1 MAPPVTLDDIA
12 RELGISKMTVSK
24 ALRGMRHV
32 SPKTRKRVEDAAA
45 RLGYR
50 PNPMVSTLM
59 QQVRTGKVSRDLV
72 AIGYIARNRS
82 IIREYDAKSNIEGAT
97 ARAAELGYRL
107 EVFCMTD
114 FGNAAHMGKVLY
126 SRGIQGIICG
136 AADSLEQW
144 EGFPWERFS
153 AVSSGLGH
161 ARLPVAQVRRN
172 ISQGI
177 RLMDQ
182 KLKEAGFRRPAVL
195 FTRRHDSELD
205 LIAEGAI
212 HVMNTDG
219 PGDPSLV
226 HPMDSPENIR
236 KWIRSCRPDVIIL
249 HYPPNLVMLQESGY
263 DVGGPIPIVT
273 LKCRSSRD
281 PLAGIDH
288 RPAEVGR
295 TAVEYLNQ
303 EIQLNRTGLPD
314 SPRTIMV
321 DCAWRDTPGF
331 LEHVKRLRTRS

>member
-1 MAPPVTLDDIA
+1 MERPVTLDDIA

-32 SPKTRKRVEDAAA
+32 SPQTRKRVEAAAA

-59 QQVRTGKVSRDLV
+59 QQVRTRRVSGDV
-72 AIGYIARNRS
+72 VTIAYIARNRS
-82 IIREYDAKSNIEGAT
+82 ILREYDAKANLDGAT

-107 EVFCMTD
+107 EIFCMTD
-114 FGNAAHMGKVLY
+114 FGDAAHMGKVLY

-136 AADSLEQW
+136 AADNLEKW
-144 EGFPWERFS
+144 KGFPWERFS
-153 AVSSGLGH
+153 LVSSGLGH

-177 RLMDQ
+177 RLLDQ
-182 KLKEAGFRRPAVL
+182 KLREAGFRRPAVL
-195 FTRRHDSELD
+195 FTQFGDSELD
-205 LIAEGAI
+205 LIAEGALYL
-212 HVMNTDG
+212 MNKYG
-219 PGDPSLV
+219 PDDPSLI

-236 KWIRSCRPDVIIL
+236 KWIESCHPDVIVL
-249 HYPPNLVMLQESGY
+249 HYPPNLDMLQQAGY
-263 DVGGPIPIVT
+263 DVDGPIPIVT
-273 LKCRSSRD
+273 LKSRSTRD

-288 RPAEVGR
+288 RPGEVGR

-321 DCAWRDTPGF
+321 DCAWVDTPGF
-331 LEHVKRLRTRS
+331 LAMVPSGRGN